1 MSLKDAYNDLL
12 KQEDK
17 QYSQYQF
24 LKEMEVIYPN
34 LNEENVDYY
43 YKKTLPVHAGNNE
56 TVFSDAADLLSE
68 RLWKKTKKSF
78 SEKDCNSAISSY
90 YEGSQYNNK
99 VAGDSVLV
107 GVNDTIGQ
115 IRWPDGSVHI
125 YDSGLTEECRVPARE
140 ISIFDSKH
148 RKLISRMKKDSL
160 ERTETLLSR
169 RTGSDE
175 YVRLRFYDGEQ
186 NIEIVLFRDGNA
198 YGEVRKIDS
207 YFINQLAQAIRRMNN
222 AE

>member
-1 MSLKDAYNDLL
+1 MSLKDAYNNLL

-34 LNEENVDYY
+34 LSEQNVDYY
-43 YKKTLPVHAGNNE
+43 YRKTLPVCVGNSK
-56 TVFSDAADLLSE
+56 TVFSDAAGLLSE

-78 SEKDCNSAISSY
+78 SEKDCHSDISSY

-107 GVNDTIGQ
+107 GVNGSVGQ
-115 IRWPDGSVHI
+115 ISWPDGSVHI
-125 YDSGLTEECRVPARE
+125 YDSGLAETCRVPQKQ

-148 RKLISRMKKDSL
+148 RKLISRMKKDCLKRS
-160 ERTETLLSR
+160 EDLLSR

-175 YVRLRFYDGEQ
+175 YVRLRVYDGEQ

-207 YFINQLAQAIRRMNN
+207 YFINQLAQAIKRMNET
-222 AE
+222 A